1 MKRLFIAINL
11 PEQLKNSIAQI
22 ITEINKA
29 QTNADD
35 TQTNAEIN
43 KTQTNVDDTQT
54 NADTTQTNAD
64 YTQTNADS
72 PRESAFSQRG
82 SVFRWIPKEQW
93 HLTITFLGYQP
104 DEAIEPILRSIKQTV
119 QDYSNILK
127 NNRIVF
133 EKIILAPPRK
143 TPRMI
148 WLDATKETSKILGM
162 IKNKLEDELV
172 KNGVRF
178 RRENREYHAHLT
190 LARFQQT
197 RTYAD
202 LTLTNAD
209 NISVNQRS
217 NQHESL
223 LLAFYAESLDLMES
237 HLKPTGAEYE
247 ILAKVD
253 FMK

>member
-11 PEQLKNSIAQI
+11 PEQLKNSITQI
-22 ITEINKA
+22 ITEINKK
-29 QTNADD
+29 
-35 TQTNAEIN
+35 QTNAEIN
-43 KTQTNVDDTQT
+43 KSQTNTDDSQT
-54 NADTTQTNAD
+54 NAEKGL
-64 YTQTNADS
+64 
-72 PRESAFSQRG
+72 RESASSQRG

-93 HLTITFLGYQP
+93 HLTITFLGHQS

-133 EKIILAPPRK
+133 EKIILAPPQK

-148 WLDATKETSKILGM
+148 WLIATKETSEMLGT

-172 KNGVRF
+172 KNGIRF
-178 RRENREYHAHLT
+178 QRENRKYNAHLT

-202 LTLTNAD
+202 PEADAPRRYGAGLTRANAD

-217 NQHESL
+217 NQRESAW
-223 LLAFYAESLDLMES
+223 LAFYAESLDLMES

>member
-22 ITEINKA
+22 ITDLD
-29 QTNADD
+29 ADMRRYRL
-35 TQTNAEIN
+35 
-43 KTQTNVDDTQT
+43 K
-54 NADTTQTNAD
+54 
-64 YTQTNADS
+64 
-72 PRESAFSQRG
+72 EST
-82 SVFRWIPKEQW
+82 FRWIPKEQW

-119 QDYSNILK
+119 FDYSNILK

-133 EKIILAPPRK
+133 EKIIWAPPRK

-148 WLDATKETSKILGM
+148 WLDATKKTSKTLGM

-202 LTLTNAD
+202 LEADAPRRYGAGLTRTHAD

-217 NQHESL
+217 NQRESAW
-223 LLAFYAESLDLMES
+223 LAFYAESLDLMES

-253 FMK
+253 FIK

>member
-22 ITEINKA
+22 ITDLD
-29 QTNADD
+29 ADMRRRSV
-35 TQTNAEIN
+35 
-43 KTQTNVDDTQT
+43 K
-54 NADTTQTNAD
+54 
-64 YTQTNADS
+64 
-72 PRESAFSQRG
+72 EST
-82 SVFRWIPKEQW
+82 FRWIPKEQW

-104 DEAIEPILRSIKQTV
+104 DEAIGSILKSIKQTV
-119 QDYSNILK
+119 FDYSNILK

-133 EKIILAPPRK
+133 EKIILAPPGK

-148 WLDATKETSKILGM
+148 WLDTTKETSKTLGI

-178 RRENREYHAHLT
+178 QRENREYHAHLT
-190 LARFQQT
+190 LARFRSPLIT
-197 RTYAD
+197 AD
-202 LTLTNAD
+202 I
-209 NISVNQRS
+209 ISLNQRS
-217 NQHESL
+217 SQ
-223 LLAFYAESLDLMES
+223 LAFYAKSLDLMES

-253 FMK
+253 FFK